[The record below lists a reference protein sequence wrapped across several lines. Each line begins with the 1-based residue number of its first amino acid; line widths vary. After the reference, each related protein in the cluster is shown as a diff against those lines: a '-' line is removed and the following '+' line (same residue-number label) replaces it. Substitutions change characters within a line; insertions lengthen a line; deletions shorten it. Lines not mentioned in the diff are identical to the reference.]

1 MYAVEISGTQT
12 VFDLMRT
19 QIKKIPLKLSQN
31 DNLSTS
37 IVWLL
42 CQQSKVVTILMQL
55 LIVSYYISCNILC
68 IFSSY
73 TINVYS
79 VQCLL
84 TKGLFMNLL
93 VVCHFGL
100 LNRHFA
106 SISGHIFFNLKLDVF
121 HVLQPRSSV
130 MFFLTF
136 SLLLS
141 MQDTKVWFNKP

>member
-1 MYAVEISGTQT
+1 MYAVKISGTQT
-12 VFDLMRT
+12 VYDLMRT
-19 QIKKIPLKLSQN
+19 QIKIPLKLSQN

-37 IVWLL
+37 IVRLL
-42 CQQSKVVTILMQL
+42 CQQSKSSYNMNAASDRFILHTMH
-55 LIVSYYISCNILC
+55 ILC

-106 SISGHIFFNLKLDVF
+106 SISGHIFF
-121 HVLQPRSSV
+121 
-130 MFFLTF
+130 
-136 SLLLS
+136 
-141 MQDTKVWFNKP
+141 